1 MVASDGEILGLR
13 ASGNGRSC
21 VQHSCCGMVV
31 APNDIIRFKTT
42 VIDGV
47 NQNEGIPEEAIKAV
61 LVRDGTELCT
71 VGFLS
76 KAIVVAERKKER
88 YVGRFAQVIEL
99 YDLSTNATM
108 AVKSKRNM
116 GIASFRLLDDIQDQD
131 S

>member
-1 MVASDGEILGLR
+1 V
-13 ASGNGRSC
+13 
-21 VQHSCCGMVV
+21 
-31 APNDIIRFKTT
+31 K
-42 VIDGV
+42 
-47 NQNEGIPEEAIKAV
+47 
-61 LVRDGTELCT
+61 ELCT

-88 YVGRFAQVIEL
+88 FVGCFAQVIDL
-99 YDLSTNATM
+99 YDLSTNAPM